1 MRSRSRAWIAA
12 RLAPLAAL
20 VLVAAG
26 CWEGP
31 GVDRV
36 RSAVEGQLPGA
47 RFDPE
52 VHVRFGRLTTG
63 FAHWVL
69 SLAADDTDEDVRKAQ
84 RIVNAVDRVE
94 VAVWTNQGD
103 AEAEALDAVAMP
115 RSLERMLAQD
125 GWMVMLESR
134 TGDER
139 SWVLVRQDAGAIHA
153 LYLVA
158 LDASELSVV
167 RLEGRFDEAFVR
179 ALSERPGEA
188 ADKILEDAP
197 TDA

>member
-1 MRSRSRAWIAA
+1 MTRRLRASTAA
-12 RLAPLAAL
+12 ALAAL
-20 VLVAAG
+20 TIVATG
-26 CWEGP
+26 CWQGP

-36 RSAVEGQLPGA
+36 RWAVERQLPGA

-63 FAHWVL
+63 FVHWVVARAL
-69 SLAADDTDEDVRKAQ
+69 DAEDEDERRAQ
-84 RIVNAVDRVE
+84 AVVNAIDRVE
-94 VAVWTNQGD
+94 VAVWANRLP
-103 AEAEALDAVAMP
+103 AEPEALDAVAMP
-115 RSLERMLAQD
+115 RSLERMLAQE
-125 GWMVMLESR
+125 GWAVLLESR

-139 SWVLVRQDAGAIHA
+139 SWVLTRQDAGAIHS

-179 ALSERPGEA
+179 ALSARPGDA
-188 ADKILEDAP
+188 AGKILEDSPAEG
-197 TDA
+197 

>member
-1 MRSRSRAWIAA
+1 MTRRSRAWSAA
-12 RLAPLAAL
+12 ALAAL
-20 VLVAAG
+20 AVAAAG
-26 CWEGP
+26 CWQGP

-36 RSAVEGQLPGA
+36 RWAVERQLPGA

-52 VHVRFGRLTTG
+52 VHVRLGRLSTG
-63 FAHWVL
+63 FAHWVVN
-69 SLAADDTDEDVRKAQ
+69 LALDDADEEERRAQ
-84 RIVNAVDRVE
+84 AVVNAVDRVE
-94 VAVWTNQGD
+94 VAVWAYDGAAGT
-103 AEAEALDAVAMP
+103 EALDAVAMP
-115 RSLERMLAQD
+115 RSLERMLAQE
-125 GWMVMLESR
+125 GWAVMLESR

-139 SWVLVRQDAGAIHA
+139 AWVLTRQDAGAIHA

-179 ALSERPGEA
+179 ALSARPREA

>member
-1 MRSRSRAWIAA
+1 MRETTRLRTPMRWAA
-12 RLAPLAAL
+12 LAAL
-20 VLVAAG
+20 AAATAG
-26 CWEGP
+26 CWQGP

-36 RSAVEGQLPGA
+36 RWAVERQLPGA

-52 VHVRFGRLTTG
+52 VHLRFGRLTTG
-63 FAHWVL
+63 FVHWVVN
-69 SLAADDTDEDVRKAQ
+69 LAADDSDEEVRKAQ
-84 RIVNAVDRVE
+84 RIVNAIDRVE
-94 VAVWTNQGD
+94 VAVWTNQGE

-115 RSLERMLAQD
+115 RSLERMLAQE
-125 GWMVMLESR
+125 GWAVMLESR
-134 TGDER
+134 TGGER
-139 SWVLVRQDAGAIHA
+139 AWVLTRQDAGAIHA

-167 RLEGRFDEAFVR
+167 RLEGRFDDAFVR